1 MSEKKKFVLGSG
13 ELFVIPYNGAIPE
26 NDLLETENNR
36 LGLISG
42 GATIEYK
49 PSFYTVE
56 DDIGLLK
63 EPILTSEAL
72 TLKTGVLT
80 PDMSF
85 VDKASPTVK
94 TATSTD
100 SKTKTTKIGG
110 LKNADGKKYLIRFR
124 HVPAANPDYHL
135 RFTMI
140 GVNQSGFSLG
150 MVKDKEVVVD
160 MEFAATPMDDTGA
173 LGRFDEP
180 NDQPDDTP
188 QGG

>member
-1 MSEKKKFVLGSG
+1 MSDKKKFVLGSG
-13 ELFVIPYNGAIPE
+13 ELFALEYTGAIPSDE
-26 NDLLETENNR
+26 IIETEENR

-49 PSFYTVE
+49 PNFYTVE
-56 DDIGLLK
+56 DDIGLCK

-72 TLKTGVLT
+72 TLKTGVMT

-85 VDKASPTVK
+85 VDKAAPTVK
-94 TATSTD
+94 TTTAAN
-100 SKTKTTKIGG
+100 TKTTKIGG
-110 LKNADGKKYLIRFR
+110 LKNADGKKYLVRFK
-124 HVPAANPDYHL
+124 HVPAANPDYNL

-150 MVKDKEVVVD
+150 MVKDKEVIVD
-160 MEFAATPMDDTGA
+160 MEFAATPMDNTGA

-180 NDQPDDTP
+180 AALE
-188 QGG
+188 GGA